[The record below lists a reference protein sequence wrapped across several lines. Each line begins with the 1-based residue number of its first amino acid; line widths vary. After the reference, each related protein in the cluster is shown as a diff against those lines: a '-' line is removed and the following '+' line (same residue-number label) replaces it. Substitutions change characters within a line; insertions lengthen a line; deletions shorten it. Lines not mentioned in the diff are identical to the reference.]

1 MLTLIAKKG
10 LTHAQIPEKFLKCPS
25 MKKKSIVTIEHQ
37 NVPKILVKKK
47 E

>member
-25 MKKKSIVTIEHQ
+25 MKKKALSLLNI
-37 NVPKILVKKK
+37 KMFLKSW
-47 E
+47 